1 MLSRIMRR
9 FTGLKPGY
17 RPIDGARIY
26 TETVA
31 QYVARWNG
39 VIEKLGIAR

>member
-1 MLSRIMRR
+1 MGNNPKAGTPEE
-9 FTGLKPGY
+9 F
-17 RPIDGARIY
+17 

-31 QYVARWNG
+31 QYVARWSG

>member
-1 MLSRIMRR
+1 MRER
-9 FTGLKPGY
+9 LATMANKAKAGPPEDF
-17 RPIDGARIY
+17 